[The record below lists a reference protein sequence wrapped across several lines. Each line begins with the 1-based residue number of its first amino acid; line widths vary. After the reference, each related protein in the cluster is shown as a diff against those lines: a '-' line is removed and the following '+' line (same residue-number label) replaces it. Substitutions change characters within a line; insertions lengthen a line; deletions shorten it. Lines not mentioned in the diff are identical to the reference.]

1 MKYIVRG
8 LSGSVTDDNGDAV
21 PERIGHGVTLDGA
34 ENEFVQY
41 MHNPA
46 LAAKLVSGYMR
57 FEFDKEAQRLV
68 TITEYTARERLTVA
82 EKNALGKYT
91 QGQWADGIGEGFE
104 QFPCREYAGH
114 DVLISPWYHGQV
126 VTVDEAA

>member
-8 LSGSVTDDNGDAV
+8 LSGPVSDDNGDAV
-21 PERIGHGVTLDGA
+21 PERIGHGVTLDYA

-41 MHNPA
+41 MHNRT
-46 LAAKLVSGYMR
+46 LAAKLGSGYMR

-68 TITEYTARERLTVA
+68 TITEYTARERLTA
-82 EKNALGKYT
+82 TERKELGKYT

-104 QFPCREYAGH
+104 QFPCREYAGR
-114 DVLISPWYHGQV
+114 DVFISPWYHGQV
-126 VTVDEAA
+126 VTVDEVA